1 MGATPQT
8 LETIEVP
15 ATLVELDPGCFSLRV
30 EDFSFID
37 ALLAPGD
44 LVFLRPCPHPV
55 EGDLVLCEVTGR
67 GAMVRRWQPVGSWV
81 NLVQVN
87 DGGADAC
94 PKRCV
99 TVKGKV
105 VSVVRWPNGAQE

>member
-44 LVFLRPCPHPV
+44 LVFLRPCPRPA
-55 EGDLVLCEVTGR
+55 EGDLVLCEVAGR
-67 GAMVRRWQPVGSWV
+67 GRMVRRWQPVGLWV

-87 DGGADAC
+87 GDGADAC
-94 PKRCV
+94 PQSAV
-99 TVKGKV
+99 TVRGKV
-105 VSVVRWPNGAQE
+105 VGMVRWPNGEPQ